1 MSEDGKRVV
10 GLVAARDEEATI
22 GMTVKSLAG
31 LERVSQVVVVANG
44 CSDRTAEEAGM
55 AGART
60 LVGGGRGGKGGALEA
75 TIDRVPADV
84 YLLVDGD
91 VGETAAEADA
101 LLDEVLAGR
110 LRLRSSKTWV
120 MPSFSPRTPRTAR
133 FSWFGIVKQFASWCI
148 KLLAGFGAN
157 APLSGQR
164 AITREVLSGCRP
176 LADGFGLETAM
187 TIDVVRLGFRVGE
200 VPVEMTHRT
209 TGRGPSGFLHRAHQG
224 WDIALA
230 VLPRALR
237 LR

>member
-1 MSEDGKRVV
+1 VSEDGKRVV

-55 AGART
+55 AGARA

-75 TIDRVPADV
+75 TIDRVPADI

-110 LRLRSSKTWV
+110 LDLAIG
-120 MPSFSPRTPRTAR
+120 MLPPLAGGG
-133 FSWFGIVKQFASWCI
+133 FGIVKKFASWCI
-148 KLLAGFGAN
+148 KLLAGFRAN

-187 TIDVVRLGFRVGE
+187 TIDAVRLGFRVGE